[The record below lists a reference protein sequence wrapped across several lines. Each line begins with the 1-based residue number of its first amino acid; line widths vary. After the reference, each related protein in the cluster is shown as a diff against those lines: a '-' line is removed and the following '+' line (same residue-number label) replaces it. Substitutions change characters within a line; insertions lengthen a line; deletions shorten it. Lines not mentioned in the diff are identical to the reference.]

1 MKKRFNRLF
10 AGITCV
16 FAAMLMM
23 ILPVDTHADTYQDG
37 TYTVGYTCKG
47 GSGRGGV
54 RGVEALVEGGAL
66 TTLYITMSSANYDYC
81 YDPVS
86 GTRIEAPA
94 GDGNS
99 VFTVTYPG
107 TSFSFTADTTAMSVP
122 HEITYTVTLDIS
134 GIPVIQSSG
143 PSAPSGNNAAE
154 PSSGSEE
161 QDSGNQ
167 GSEDQGS
174 GAQSPATSERQT
186 PDSVKPGDAAETD
199 TKTVEE
205 QPSET
210 GDKSKTAGGSAAKND
225 AGKDTTKGAENT
237 AEKKNFIHIGAIIP
251 IACTVAA
258 AIIAVAVIIRKKTGE
273 GK

>member
-10 AGITCV
+10 AGIACV

-66 TTLYITMSSANYDYC
+66 TTLYVTISNANYDYC

-154 PSSGSEE
+154 PSSGSKE
-161 QDSGNQ
+161 QDSGN
-167 GSEDQGS
+167 QGS

-225 AGKDTTKGAENT
+225 AGKDMTKGAENT

-251 IACTVAA
+251 IACTIAA
-258 AIIAVAVIIRKKTGE
+258 AIVAVAVIIRKKTGE